1 MPADKRK
8 RTRKPEFYRGQIDPG
23 RGAEKAKCN
32 VTDLSKAGAKLLLQ
46 SPSKLPAS
54 FTLVLP
60 DSAKHLCRV
69 IWRAEDEVG
78 VEFVS

>member
-8 RTRKPEFYRGQIDPG
+8 QSRKPKFQPGQIDAG
-23 RGAEKAKCN
+23 SGGAKARCN
-32 VTDLSKAGAKLLLQ
+32 VTDLSKTGAKLSLP
-46 SPSKLPAS
+46 SPVKLPLS

-69 IWRAEDEVG
+69 IWRSEDEVG
-78 VEFVS
+78 VEFVR